1 MKSYTYSEARQ
12 NLATLLEEAQKD
24 GSVRIRRRDG
34 RTFLITPEAAGRS
47 PLDIEGVDLGLTV
60 DEIVAFVHEGR
71 RTLQDDDDTT
81 SQPG

>member
-47 PLDIEGVDLGLTV
+47 SLDVEGVDLGLTI
-60 DEIVAFVHEGR
+60 DEIVEFIHEGR
-71 RTLQDDDDTT
+71 RAVSNDAPPTT
-81 SQPG
+81 NLH